1 MQLADLLTSDRI
13 VVPLRA
19 RTLAE
24 ALGVLLERLGLT
36 GMESAAG
43 ARDDEPFLAR
53 PAELAAGSAVE
64 VFRVGD
70 DVLVMAVQSSEVDDL
85 AVALAVSI
93 DPFETEW
100 IGEEPGT
107 ARALLLLVTPRRLS
121 TLKVQVIPT
130 LTRTL
135 RNRDR
140 AERLLSARSP
150 SEVRAFEE
158 LMEVELHEKLLVEN
172 ALTPLTYRIYPD
184 TPVTEVVEL
193 MVEKGLATLP
203 VVGEKFEV
211 LGIIT
216 SADALKHLLARRM
229 TGDGEADS
237 TGGNRPLQARD
248 VMSRSIL
255 CVSENQSLMEAANIM
270 VNRDVAQLPVVREGE
285 LIGFLTRDTVLRKIF
300 GS

>member
-13 VVPLRA
+13 VAPLRA

-24 ALGVLLERLGLT
+24 ALGVLLERLELT
-36 GMESAAG
+36 GVETPSGELADSF
-43 ARDDEPFLAR
+43 RAR
-53 PAELAAGSAVE
+53 PEEVASSSTIE
-64 VFRVGD
+64 VFRVGAD
-70 DVLVMAVQSSEVDDL
+70 ILLVAVQSAEVDDL

-93 DPFETEW
+93 EPFKTEW
-100 IGEEPGT
+100 SGEEPGT
-107 ARALLLLVTPRRLS
+107 ARALMLLVTPRRLS

-135 RNRDR
+135 RNHTR
-140 AERLLSARSP
+140 AERLLQSRSP

-193 MVEKGLATLP
+193 MVDKGLGTLP

-216 SADALKHLLARRM
+216 SADALKHLLSRRM
-229 TGDGEADS
+229 TGDGESDAVS
-237 TGGNRPLQARD
+237 GHRPLLARD
-248 VMSRSIL
+248 VMSRSVL

-285 LIGFLTRDTVLRKIF
+285 LVGFLTRDTVLRKIF

>member
-13 VVPLRA
+13 VAPLRA

-24 ALGVLLERLGLT
+24 ALGVLLERLELT
-36 GMESAAG
+36 GVETPVPDPS
-43 ARDDEPFLAR
+43 EPFRAR
-53 PAELAAGSAVE
+53 PEEVASSSAIE

-70 DVLVMAVQSSEVDDL
+70 DILLVAVQSAEVDDL
-85 AVALAVSI
+85 AVALAVS
-93 DPFETEW
+93 DEPFRTEW
-100 IGEEPGT
+100 SGEEPGKG
-107 ARALLLLVTPRRLS
+107 RALLLLVTPRRLS

-135 RNRDR
+135 RNHSR

-150 SEVRAFEE
+150 SEIRAFEE

-193 MVEKGLATLP
+193 MVDKNLATLP

-216 SADALKHLLARRM
+216 SADALKHLLSRRM
-229 TGDGEADS
+229 TGDGEADAAS
-237 TGGNRPLQARD
+237 GSRPLLARD
-248 VMSRSIL
+248 VMSRSVM

-270 VNRDVAQLPVVREGE
+270 VNRGVAQLPVVREGE

>member
-13 VVPLRA
+13 SAPLRA
-19 RTLAE
+19 ATLAE
-24 ALGVLLERLGLT
+24 ALGDLFERLGLS
-36 GMESAAG
+36 GVN
-43 ARDDEPFLAR
+43 L
-53 PAELAAGSAVE
+53 PASGSSEAKRTLPEEVAAGSAGE
-64 VFRVGD
+64 IFRVGED
-70 DVLVMAVQSSEVDDL
+70 IILIAVQSTEVEDL
-85 AVALAVSI
+85 AVALGVAFE
-93 DPFETEW
+93 PFRTEW
-100 IGEEPGT
+100 PGEERGA

-135 RNRDR
+135 RNPER
-140 AERLLSARSP
+140 ADRLLSSRSP
-150 SEVRAFEE
+150 SDVRAFEE

-193 MVEKGLATLP
+193 MVEKGLSTLP

-211 LGIIT
+211 LGIVS

-229 TGDGEADS
+229 TGDGEAEAAGS
-237 TGGNRPLQARD
+237 SRGLLARD
-248 VMSRSIL
+248 VMSRSVM

-300 GS
+300 GR